1 MRENAVIQRKLE
13 VFDITLT
20 KLREYLP
27 VTYKKLCEDWGLQK
41 IVERSLQIL
50 VEIMIDIAHRIIA
63 IKGGVPPQISAD
75 AIHRLKEY
83 GIIQHDETYIK
94 MVKFRN
100 FLVHN
105 YDALDPEILY
115 EIITKRLTDFER
127 FKHEI
132 LASKVF

>member
-27 VTYKKLCEDWGLQK
+27 VTYQKLCEDWGLQK
-41 IVERSLQIL
+41 
-50 VEIMIDIAHRIIA
+50 
-63 IKGGVPPQISAD
+63 
-75 AIHRLKEY
+75 
-83 GIIQHDETYIK
+83 
-94 MVKFRN
+94 
-100 FLVHN
+100 
-105 YDALDPEILY
+105 Y

-132 LASKVF
+132 LANKTF

>member
-1 MRENAVIQRKLE
+1 MRENAVMQRKLE

-41 IVERSLQIL
+41 Y
-50 VEIMIDIAHRIIA
+50 
-63 IKGGVPPQISAD
+63 K
-75 AIHRLKEY
+75 
-83 GIIQHDETYIK
+83 
-94 MVKFRN
+94 
-100 FLVHN
+100 
-105 YDALDPEILY
+105 
-115 EIITKRLTDFER
+115 IITKRLTDFER